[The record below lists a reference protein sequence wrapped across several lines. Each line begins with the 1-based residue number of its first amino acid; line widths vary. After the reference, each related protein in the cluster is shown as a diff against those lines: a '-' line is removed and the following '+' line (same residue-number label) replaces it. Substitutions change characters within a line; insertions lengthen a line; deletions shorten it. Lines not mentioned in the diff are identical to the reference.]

1 MDHKASQE
9 ALFFERPSLVGSV
22 ALMAPK
28 VLLLGWDAADWKVIG
43 PLMDAGRMPNLERLA
58 RSGVVGNLS
67 TLSPVLWTSIATGKR
82 AHKHGIHGFSEP
94 DPVSGGVRPIT
105 NLGRSTKAIWN
116 ILQQNGLKS
125 NVVGWW
131 PSHPVEPISGV
142 MVSNHYQQM
151 VAPVDKPW
159 PMRPGT
165 VHPPHLIE
173 PIADLRIHPADL
185 EPEMLLPFIPR
196 AAEIDQHKDFR
207 LASVAKILA
216 ETASIHA
223 AGTALI
229 QLEPCDFMAIYFD
242 GIDHFCHGFMK
253 YHPPRLEWVNEDDYE
268 LYKEVVNA
276 GYQFHDM
283 MLGTYLQLI
292 DDDTTVIIVSDHG
305 FHPDH
310 LRPREI
316 PNEPAGPADEHRQF
330 GIVAMMGPRLRR
342 NEHLFGASLLDIT
355 PTILSLFD
363 LPIGE
368 DMDGKPLI
376 GAFREPP
383 ALRWLPSWDAVKGD
397 AGLHPAGVQSDPVD
411 QHAAMQQLVEL
422 GYIDQPD
429 EDVQKAAANTLR
441 ELRYNLARDRLDAG
455 HLGDAITLFQQLWDD
470 DPDEGRFGVHLF
482 HAELAL
488 GRSDEAEATLER
500 LIREKQRCSE
510 EALATLQEF
519 SEFIEKEG
527 RKTED
532 LSDAENFRLNKLR
545 QRAGINHHTFAFLR
559 GRLLAGQGRHEE
571 ALASF
576 EQAREVQMHNRPSLL
591 QQIAESHLALGQL
604 EEAERA
610 FNAIRAI
617 DPINAA
623 SHLGLARVHSRRQQH
638 AKALDQ
644 AIAAAGLLHHQ
655 PLAHVLCARSLAAL
669 GRRQEAITS
678 LQVAL
683 AQNPIH
689 PQAHRLMAR
698 LQRSQGKLEEAREH
712 RLLAR
717 ASVERLRAFRRG
729 EPLNRSDLDR
739 DLQALLL
746 QPASLADLCVDP
758 QRSPGD
764 PGLGTPATSL
774 PPLAPEE
781 AVIVSGLPR
790 SGTSMA
796 MQMLAAGGL
805 ELLSDGKR
813 TADASNTQGYQ
824 EYEPV
829 KSLGRAPA
837 VHWIERTRGKAVKI
851 VAPLLAHLPQD
862 RPYRIVFLERPLR
875 EILASQAAMLEQS
888 GKDTTARSQRQLAA
902 AYLQHID
909 RLRAILQRPEAQV
922 QLLSIPY
929 HQAIADP
936 RATAARLN
944 RFLGGDLDEDAMAA
958 AISPDLHR
966 QRVAHATAQ
975 DLNTAADPAR
985 DSATATALAG
995 TRTIP

>member
-1 MDHKASQE
+1 
-9 ALFFERPSLVGSV
+9 
-22 ALMAPK
+22 MAPK

-43 PLMDAGRMPNLERLA
+43 PLLDAGRMPHLERLA

-67 TLSPVLWTSIATGKR
+67 TLSPVLSPMLWTSIATGKR

-142 MVSNHYQQM
+142 MVSNHYQQK

-165 VHPPHLIE
+165 VHPPHLADH
-173 PIADLRIHPADL
+173 IADLRIHPADL
-185 EPEMLLPFIPR
+185 EPEMLLPFIPG
-196 AAEIDQHKDFR
+196 AAEIDQKKDFR

-253 YHPPRLEWVNEDDYE
+253 YHPPRLEWVDEADYE

-342 NEHLFGASLLDIT
+342 DAHLFGASLLDIT

-368 DMDGKPLI
+368 DMDGRPLTN
-376 GAFREPP
+376 AFCEPP
-383 ALRWLPSWDAVKGD
+383 ALRWLPSWDAVEGD
-397 AGLHPAGVQSDPVD
+397 AGLHPAGMQSDPVD

-429 EDVQKAAANTLR
+429 ADMQKAAANTLR
-441 ELRYNLARDRLDAG
+441 ELRYNLARDLLDAS
-455 HLGDAITLFQQLWDD
+455 HLGEAIALLQQLWDA

-482 HAELAL
+482 DAQLAL
-488 GRSDEAEATLER
+488 GRNEEAEATLER

-510 EALATLQEF
+510 EALLTLQELT
-519 SEFIEKEG
+519 ETLEKEG
-527 RKTED
+527 RKPED
-532 LSDAENFRLNKLR
+532 LSEPERRRLNKLHK
-545 QRAGINHHTFAFLR
+545 RAGINHHTFAYLR
-559 GRLLAGQGRHEE
+559 GRLLAAQERHQE
-571 ALASF
+571 ALSSF
-576 EQAREVQMHNRPSLL
+576 EQAREVQMHNRPSLF

-644 AIAAAGLLHHQ
+644 AIAAAGLLHDQ

-669 GRRQEAITS
+669 GRHQEAITS

-683 AQNPIH
+683 AQKPIY

-698 LQRSQGKLEEAREH
+698 LQRSQGKLELAREH
-712 RLLAR
+712 RLLAK
-717 ASVERLRAFRRG
+717 ASVARLRAFRRG
-729 EPLNRSDLDR
+729 EPLDRSDLDH
-739 DLQALLL
+739 DLQDLLL
-746 QPASLADLCVDP
+746 KPASLADLCVDP
-758 QRSPGD
+758 LPLPNV
-764 PGLGTPATSL
+764 PGLAAPAISV

-790 SGTSMA
+790 SGTSMT

-813 TADASNTQGYQ
+813 SPDASNPRGYQ
-824 EYEPV
+824 EFEPV

-837 VHWIERTRGKAVKI
+837 THWIERTRGKAVKI

-875 EILASQAAMLEQS
+875 EILASQASMLEQS
-888 GKDTTARSQRQLAA
+888 GKVSSARSQRQLAA
-902 AYLQHID
+902 AYLQHIN

-936 RATAARLN
+936 RAMAARLN
-944 RFLGGDLDEDAMAA
+944 RFLGGGLDEEAMAA
-958 AISPDLHR
+958 AISPELHR
-966 QRVAHATAQ
+966 QRGAHAVAGDPHTTAG
-975 DLNTAADPAR
+975 PAR
-985 DSATATALAG
+985 DSATAAALAG
-995 TRTIP
+995 TTSIG